1 MQNTKMKK
9 ALARTILIF
18 LMTASIIACSKDEE
32 TTSPVSIVGK
42 WGIINEK
49 SKITRNGQIIEDTT
63 IIPTNHSI
71 MEFYSNGVGIID
83 NDLFRYT
90 FSGTTILILSM
101 NNQDTVDFNN
111 SYVTATTL
119 KLGRSGSW
127 VENGDNYYGEESY
140 NFIKLQ

>member
-1 MQNTKMKK
+1 MKK
-9 ALARTILIF
+9 RLVRTILIF
-18 LMTASIIACSKDEE
+18 LITASIIACSKKEE
-32 TTSPVSIVGK
+32 ITSPTSILGK
-42 WGIINEK
+42 WGIVNEK

-63 IIPTNHSI
+63 IIPSDYYI
-71 MEFYSNGVGIID
+71 IEFYSNGVGIAD
-83 NDLFRYT
+83 NDPFRYT
-90 FSGTTILILSM
+90 FSGTTILLLSM

-127 VENGDNYYGEESY
+127 VENGDNYYGEESL

>member
-1 MQNTKMKK
+1 MKK
-9 ALARTILIF
+9 VLVRTILIF
-18 LMTASIIACSKDEE
+18 LMTASIIACSKDEG
-32 TTSPVSIVGK
+32 TTPPVSIVGK
-42 WGIINEK
+42 WGIVNEK

-63 IIPTNHSI
+63 IIPSDYYI
-71 MEFYSNGVGIID
+71 VEFYSNGVGIED
-83 NDLFRYT
+83 NNPFRYT

-101 NNQDTVDFNN
+101 NNQDTTLNFNN

-127 VENGDNYYGEESY
+127 VENGDNYYGEESL